1 MFRLY
6 YECGIDAKYVTPK
19 HQKKSGAWRIIIA
32 CIKEDQE
39 WGTVSWF
46 LSFAHSYFKLPYQ
59 LSF

>member
-19 HQKKSGAWRIIIA
+19 HPKKKSGAWRIIIA

-46 LSFAHSYFKLPYQ
+46 LSFAHSYF
-59 LSF
+59 